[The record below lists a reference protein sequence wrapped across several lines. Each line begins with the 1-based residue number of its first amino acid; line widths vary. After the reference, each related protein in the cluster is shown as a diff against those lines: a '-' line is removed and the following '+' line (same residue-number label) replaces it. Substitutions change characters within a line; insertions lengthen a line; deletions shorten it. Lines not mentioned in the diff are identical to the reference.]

1 MFSIFAK
8 IFGRENHTSSVVSYF
23 GEGGGKY
30 QFHLDILKLLTNK
43 YINTQKMRP
52 IEVVPHLKNEWNH
65 FVRNMLA
72 IFLPSFTIFGQTL
85 LIITKC
91 SVYQEDYQEPKV
103 KEREETIAKSWQAPG
118 QSQNQFKD
126 IVHVSGETPEATDQ
140 KFAFLCLAIMSFVF
154 HRDKLC
160 FPSPNDTFS
169 SGHLKHFLLVVSH
182 IVQDQ

>member
-52 IEVVPHLKNEWNH
+52 IEVVHHLKNEWNH

-91 SVYQEDYQEPKV
+91 SKSKLLKSLITMIYFSSLPVYQEDYQEPKV

-126 IVHVSGETPEATDQ
+126 IVHVSGETPEATESNTI
-140 KFAFLCLAIMSFVF
+140 K
-154 HRDKLC
+154 
-160 FPSPNDTFS
+160 
-169 SGHLKHFLLVVSH
+169 
-182 IVQDQ
+182 